1 MLCVALDQRVAK
13 IILDYAEAC
22 FERSPILRQLIANR
36 TADALE
42 LTNGIT
48 LEVRPASFRKLRG
61 PTYIAVIADE
71 LAFWYVDAAY
81 ANPDV
86 EILNAVE
93 PGLATTGGPLILASS
108 PHARRGALWDVF
120 KRHYGAGGDPLILVA
135 HGATR
140 TLNPSLPQ
148 RVVDRALEK
157 DRARASAEYLAE
169 FRTDIEG
176 FVSLEVVEA
185 CVSGYHEI
193 GPRSDVTYRGFI
205 DPSGGSEDS
214 MTLAIAHKTP
224 KPEEMIVI
232 DVIREAR
239 PPFSPEAVVDEFA
252 ALCKLY
258 RITKITGDHFGGEFV
273 KEPFR
278 RHGLS
283 YELAKQPKSDLYRD
297 LLPLLNSGRIMLPK
311 HDRLVSQIVGLERR
325 VSRAG
330 KDSIDHAPHGHDDL
344 ANAVAGVADATRL
357 PYYDPFMG
365 CGSEDDQHP
374 PPTPGWK
381 LAGFGSKEEAEA
393 YKARRSCAT
402 WQVRFISVGRLFWVS
417 HEHVST
423 VAFNRHAIGV
433 SPPRRGAA
441 ATGRALAVLASDR
454 VRARR
459 HRSDRRRGGE
469 GGRGGDYGCRCT
481 EIRKCSSRRTKRT
494 LVRNMAGPF
503 HFRGTAILGK
513 SMSTFRPL
521 HLTDTQ
527 LASVRRAAALL
538 RPAERSQFLQAIAY
552 ELADIDPID
561 DEAVRGP

>member
-1 MLCVALDQRVAK
+1 VKPRTTLRKALADPQLLGGALAGLSWRAWRVLLIAAMGEELDDEERVLFRELTGREREPLQRVDQFAAVIGRRGGKSRAIATLACYLAGLCDHTDALVPGERGVLLCVALDQRVAK
-13 IILDYAEAC
+13 IVLDYAEAS
-22 FERSPILRQLIANR
+22 FERSPILKQLIASR

-61 PTYIAVIADE
+61 PTYVAVLADE

-108 PHARRGALWDVF
+108 PHARRGVLWDVF
-120 KRHYGAGGDPLILVA
+120 RRHYGPNGDPLILVA
-135 HGATR
+135 HGASR
-140 TLNPSLPQ
+140 TLNPSLPE

-157 DRARASAEYLAE
+157 DRDRASGEYLAE

-185 CVSGYHEI
+185 CVSGYHEL

-283 YELAKQPKSDLYRD
+283 YEIAKQPKSDLYRD
-297 LLPLLNSGRIMLPK
+297 LLPLLNSGSIMLPK
-311 HDRLVSQIVGLERR
+311 HGRLVSQIVGLERR

-344 ANAVAGVADATRL
+344 ANSVAGVADATRL

-365 CGSEDDQHP
+365 CGSEDDEQ
-374 PPTPGWK
+374 PTPGWK

-393 YKARRSCAT
+393 YKARARAQYGRS
-402 WQVRFISVGRLFWVS
+402 VS
-417 HEHVST
+417 FPWDGYS
-423 VAFNRHAIGV
+423 G
-433 SPPRRGAA
+433 
-441 ATGRALAVLASDR
+441 
-454 VRARR
+454 
-459 HRSDRRRGGE
+459 
-469 GGRGGDYGCRCT
+469 
-481 EIRKCSSRRTKRT
+481 
-494 LVRNMAGPF
+494 
-503 HFRGTAILGK
+503 
-513 SMSTFRPL
+513 
-521 HLTDTQ
+521 
-527 LASVRRAAALL
+527 
-538 RPAERSQFLQAIAY
+538 
-552 ELADIDPID
+552 
-561 DEAVRGP
+561 